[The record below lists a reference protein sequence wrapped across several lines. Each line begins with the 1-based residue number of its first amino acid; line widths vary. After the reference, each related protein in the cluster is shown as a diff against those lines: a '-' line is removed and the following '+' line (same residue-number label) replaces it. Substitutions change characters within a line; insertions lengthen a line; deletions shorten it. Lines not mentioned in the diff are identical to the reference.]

1 MVPLT
6 NNQLIEDQLADKNI
20 ICMED
25 IVEEIVK
32 TGANF
37 IDVSKFLWYLD
48 CIKSS
53 PFRLN
58 HPKTGLKSGKIKKP
72 FVKGGEWGYREEKI
86 NDLVE

>member
-1 MVPLT
+1 M
-6 NNQLIEDQLADKNI
+6 IEDQLASKEI

-37 IDVSKFLWYLD
+37 IDVSKFLWY
-48 CIKSS
+48 IINQSYNS

-58 HPKTGLKSGKIKKP
+58 HPKTGLKSGRIKKP
-72 FVKGGEWGYREEKI
+72 FVKGGEWGYREDKI
-86 NDLVE
+86 NELVEKMI